1 MIDGKEKQGTAIAR
15 YITAAFL
22 AGMSTQA
29 SAIPREDVLECTT
42 PDQGTFILRSKYEF
56 DITPLP
62 TYHHS
67 RVSKRGRWHISFR
80 NSKGRLS
87 EVPGGVDYHGQARW
101 ALDLACA
108 HVGVVHGRAV
118 APFTFMR
125 DNGAWSSIDDFPWPV
140 LDVNLLTVENP
151 SPEQKILLLAGVK
164 RTAFH
169 FGLVLPVNGVLVYE
183 KPLYHDKKI
192 SAFNAVLQSKSSDD
206 GKTWS
211 VPIVTEEASLFEIGK
226 SWTEQSFR
234 ARPVS
239 LNGKPV
245 Q

>member
-15 YITAAFL
+15 YIAAVFL

-42 PDQGTFILRSKYEF
+42 PGQGTFILRSKYEF

-87 EVPGGVDYHGQARW
+87 EVPGGIDYNGVARW

-108 HVGVVHGRAV
+108 HVGVIHGRAV

-125 DNGAWSSIDDFPWPV
+125 DNDAWSSIDDFPWPA

-151 SPEQKILLLAGVK
+151 SPEQKILLQAGVK
-164 RTAFH
+164 GTAFH
-169 FGLVLPVNGVLVYE
+169 FGLVVPLDGVLLYE
-183 KPLYHDKKI
+183 KPLYYDKK
-192 SAFNAVLQSKSSDD
+192 APTFNTVLQSKSLDD
-206 GKTWS
+206 GETWS
-211 VPIVTEEASLFEIGK
+211 VPTVTEEASLFEIGK
-226 SWTEQSFR
+226 GWTEQRFV

-239 LNGKPV
+239 LNGKPLR
-245 Q
+245 